1 MAENCF
7 PMANQSYVYAII
19 AVLAWSTVASA
30 FKITLKYLDFLQ
42 MLFYAS
48 VVSLFLFLATLL
60 LQNKL
65 ILLKKYSRKD
75 YLRSI
80 LLGFLN
86 PFLYYSVLF
95 QAYSLLPA
103 QEALTLN
110 YTWPIMV
117 VLLSIILLKHR
128 ISVASVFAIL
138 LSFAG
143 VVIILSEG
151 NLLKFNFSNP
161 LGVLLALSSAVIW
174 ALFWILNLRDTR
186 DEVVK
191 FFLNFAFGLVF
202 ILISNLLLSKLTAP
216 CVTGFLGAA
225 YVGLFEMGITFLM
238 WMKALKL
245 SKTTAQVSNLI
256 YLVPFLSLIII
267 HFAIREPILLTTIIG
282 LLFIIGGILLQQI
295 FIRG

>member
-1 MAENCF
+1 
-7 PMANQSYVYAII
+7 
-19 AVLAWSTVASA
+19 
-30 FKITLKYLDFLQ
+30 
-42 MLFYAS
+42 
-48 VVSLFLFLATLL
+48 
-60 LQNKL
+60 
-65 ILLKKYSRKD
+65 
-75 YLRSI
+75 
-80 LLGFLN
+80 
-86 PFLYYSVLF
+86 
-95 QAYSLLPA
+95 
-103 QEALTLN
+103 
-110 YTWPIMV
+110 
-117 VLLSIILLKHR
+117 
-128 ISVASVFAIL
+128 
-138 LSFAG
+138 
-143 VVIILSEG
+143 
-151 NLLKFNFSNP
+151 
-161 LGVLLALSSAVIW
+161 LALSSAVIW

-267 HFAIREPILLTTIIG
+267 HFAIREPILLTTMIG
-282 LLFIIGGILLQQI
+282 LFFVIGGILLQQI

>member
-1 MAENCF
+1 
-7 PMANQSYVYAII
+7 MANQSYVYAII

-110 YTWPIMV
+110 YTWPITLNYTWPIMV

-161 LGVLLALSSAVIW
+161 L
-174 ALFWILNLRDTR
+174 
-186 DEVVK
+186 
-191 FFLNFAFGLVF
+191 VF
-202 ILISNLLLSKLTAP
+202 
-216 CVTGFLGAA
+216 C
-225 YVGLFEMGITFLM
+225 
-238 WMKALKL
+238 W
-245 SKTTAQVSNLI
+245 
-256 YLVPFLSLIII
+256 
-267 HFAIREPILLTTIIG
+267 H
-282 LLFIIGGILLQQI
+282 
-295 FIRG
+295 